1 MSKFVEMESRMSC
14 PVCHEGIDVFA
25 VGCCDHVICYK
36 CSCRMRVLC
45 EQLYCPIC
53 RTDLPQVYLIKEA
66 LKFSEIPRHGYIQNR
81 RNKIFF
87 QNEDIKHS
95 FDNILEN
102 RCQIC
107 AHARPERCF
116 KDLQNHLRKQHTL
129 FYCNLCVDHLT
140 LLPSERKFYNRH
152 DLAAHRRQGD
162 KDDKSYKGHPNCE
175 FCDER
180 YFDKDELYRHL
191 RKDHYFCHFCD
202 PEGCSEFYNDYQSL
216 RNHFGE
222 KHYLCQEG
230 ACSGVEVRLTHAFR
244 SKIDFQAHTT
254 AEHANNL
261 TKAQAKQLRT
271 IDIDYQLPRRE
282 TQRRRD
288 RGAVNAGD
296 YEDVRPVQT
305 QVFHN
310 NRGSRGR
317 QRYEEPRGYRRGN
330 FSEEDVQKAIH
341 ASLDVMKEK
350 EKVEEQ
356 PEKEEEE
363 KVLRNAENFPVLG
376 NNDLRVDSPDDS
388 DHKDSDSEVLDFS
401 MAQQI
406 ALKNKRSV
414 QYGRL
419 ISEEFPSLSGEPSTK
434 DKTAETLEKK
444 PVTVE
449 ISKPQPIIKSQPVSK
464 SVSKP
469 VSKFTNTTSKGPVVD
484 DFPGLPTKSS
494 SISSALGSAKWVPKQ
509 TPKETKQAAAMP
521 VQITMN
527 VSANNQ
533 KLSKNKTKLSNKTFQ
548 DEKDFPSLGGQ
559 PASTSAS
566 NMNWL
571 QKSVKGK
578 NKPIQEKQTIDWFD
592 ADNDFEYSIENV
604 TKQSQPI
611 LTDDKK
617 TNTSD
622 TKKKKKKKDKSKSS
636 DNDINI
642 DTKSKGGS
650 SLDSI
655 ASSLLST
662 KGVTNREPA
671 KVESPKVVRKVE
683 TDRSASPEN
692 FKIVDKKVKTA
703 DIPEDNNKFSILSN
717 ETEIKP
723 FVESKPRFVPK
734 QNDKNL
740 KLDDFPTLGS
750 SNQSKAP
757 PPGFAKPLPS
767 NSSVSAAKPPGFDN
781 VSSSKRPPPGF
792 AMPTSSQKNG
802 HSTSEEKSCTFTLK
816 NIMPMMT
823 EMSNFDYVAPENSK
837 VRNQKLIADIMLHLG
852 EDKENF
858 DQFKTVSASFRQ
870 GTTDAAEYYKQCEKL
885 IGKENFDIIFPELL
899 VLLPDINKQQELLT
913 TYKSI
918 QEKNKSGHVI
928 RISGKSGDAPW
939 KQTSNFQTCP
949 TCRQVLLSSDY
960 TEHTSIHGSASDF
973 PSLGDGGGGHC
984 LRSWVKGK

>member
-1 MSKFVEMESRMSC
+1 MYLV
-14 PVCHEGIDVFA
+14 PQLAG
-25 VGCCDHVICYK
+25 K
-36 CSCRMRVLC
+36 C
-45 EQLYCPIC
+45 
-53 RTDLPQVYLIKEA
+53 
-66 LKFSEIPRHGYIQNR
+66 
-81 RNKIFF
+81 
-87 QNEDIKHS
+87 
-95 FDNILEN
+95 
-102 RCQIC
+102 
-107 AHARPERCF
+107 
-116 KDLQNHLRKQHTL
+116 
-129 FYCNLCVDHLT
+129 
-140 LLPSERKFYNRH
+140 
-152 DLAAHRRQGD
+152 
-162 KDDKSYKGHPNCE
+162 
-175 FCDER
+175 
-180 YFDKDELYRHL
+180 
-191 RKDHYFCHFCD
+191 
-202 PEGCSEFYNDYQSL
+202 
-216 RNHFGE
+216 
-222 KHYLCQEG
+222 
-230 ACSGVEVRLTHAFR
+230 
-244 SKIDFQAHTT
+244 
-254 AEHANNL
+254 
-261 TKAQAKQLRT
+261 
-271 IDIDYQLPRRE
+271 
-282 TQRRRD
+282 
-288 RGAVNAGD
+288 
-296 YEDVRPVQT
+296 
-305 QVFHN
+305 
-310 NRGSRGR
+310 
-317 QRYEEPRGYRRGN
+317 
-330 FSEEDVQKAIH
+330 EEDVQKAIH

-363 KVLRNAENFPVLG
+363 EVKVLRNAKNFPVLG

-388 DHKDSDSEVLDFS
+388 DHKDSDSEALDFS

-414 QYGRL
+414 QVGRL

-444 PVTVE
+444 PSIVKT
-449 ISKPQPIIKSQPVSK
+449 SKPEPIVKSQPVSK

-469 VSKFTNTTSKGPVVD
+469 VSKFTVSKGPVVD

-494 SISSALGSAKWVPKQ
+494 SINSALGSAKWVPKQ
-509 TPKETKQAAAMP
+509 TAKETKQAAAMP
-521 VQITMN
+521 VQVTMN

-533 KLSKNKTKLSNKTFQ
+533 KSSKNKTKSSNKAFQ

-559 PASTSAS
+559 PTSTSAS

-571 QKSVKGK
+571 QKSAKGK
-578 NKPIQEKQTIDWFD
+578 SKPIQERKPIDWFD
-592 ADNDFEYSIENV
+592 ADNDFDFSIENV
-604 TKQSQPI
+604 TKLSKPI
-611 LTDDKK
+611 LTDDKNS
-617 TNTSD
+617 NTSD
-622 TKKKKKKKDKSKSS
+622 SKKKKKKKDKSKPS
-636 DNDINI
+636 DNDIIN
-642 DTKSKGGS
+642 DSKPKGGS

-655 ASSLLST
+655 ASSLFST
-662 KGVTNREPA
+662 KGVTNKEPV
-671 KVESPKVVRKVE
+671 KVESPKVVRKE
-683 TDRSASPEN
+683 ESDRSPSPEN
-692 FKIVDKKVKTA
+692 FKIVHKKVKTA

-767 NSSVSAAKPPGFDN
+767 NSSVPSVKPPGFDN

-837 VRNQKLIADIMLHLG
+837 VRNQKLIGDIRLHLG
-852 EDKENF
+852 EDIENF

-870 GTTDAAEYYKQCEKL
+870 GTTDATEYYKQCEQL
-885 IGKENFDIIFPELL
+885 IGKDNFDIIFPELL

-928 RISGKSGDAPW
+928 RISGKSADAPW

-960 TEHTSIHGSASDF
+960 TDHTSIHGSASDF
-973 PSLGDGGGGHC
+973 L
-984 LRSWVKGK
+984 L